1 MQDQGSGT
9 PTPLAP
15 PLPGQAVVAGTP
27 ATPSTASAAEIYDAL
42 RAQRRELTRQLE
54 TLESTR
60 RQISS
65 ELQDE
70 TINAADRAGLQ
81 TRISGVDQQI
91 ASLDKEIAASNAQ
104 VAKAASVPG
113 AIVEEPP
120 PYKHGPPEEF
130 YVLSGVFLVV
140 VLFPISVAFAR
151 RIWRK
156 SAAVVTAFPKELTDR
171 LFRLEQTVESSAV
184 EIERIGEGQ
193 RFLTRL
199 FTEGAGA
206 RALGSAGQHQLPV
219 GSGGE
224 SGTRRP

>member
-1 MQDQGSGT
+1 MQDQGSNT
-9 PTPLAP
+9 PTNPAAAP
-15 PLPGQAVVAGTP
+15 VVAGTP
-27 ATPSTASAAEIYDAL
+27 ATPATASASEIYDAL

-70 TINAADRAGLQ
+70 TLNAADRAGLQ

-91 ASLDKEIAASNAQ
+91 SSLDKEIAASNAQ

-120 PYKHGPPEEF
+120 PSYNGPPEEF
-130 YVLSGVFLVV
+130 YVLSGVFLLV
-140 VLFPISVAFAR
+140 VLFPLSIAFAR
-151 RIWRK
+151 RIWRR
-156 SAAVVTAFPKELTDR
+156 SAAAVTAFPKDLTDR

-206 RALGSAGQHQLPV
+206 RVLGTAAQHQLPV
-219 GSGGE
+219 GSGD